1 MRVGFIGLGNMGKPM
16 ASNVLKAGYETT
28 VHDLQPGP
36 VADMVSMGAEEAA
49 SPQEVARVSEMV
61 FTSLPRPSDV
71 EQVVLGE
78 GGVVTGAAPGS
89 LLVDMSTNSP
99 QVIQRIAA
107 TAAETGIEVL
117 DAPVTGGI
125 RGAKKASL
133 SIMVGG
139 SEKAFEHCRPVLEA
153 MGSNVYHMGGV
164 GMGNVA
170 KLTNNLLSLT
180 NSLVAM
186 EGMVMG
192 AKAGLDVQK
201 LWNVIHTGSGNS
213 FIFENFFP
221 YIIFKGR
228 WEPPTFP
235 IDLVLKDLGLAVEEA
250 ERAGAPVP
258 MARLAIERF
267 KEAVACGLGGKDVG
281 AAITMLEKVAG
292 VEVRVPQP

>member
-1 MRVGFIGLGNMGKPM
+1 
-16 ASNVLKAGYETT
+16 
-28 VHDLQPGP
+28 
-36 VADMVSMGAEEAA
+36 
-49 SPQEVARVSEMV
+49 SPRDVARASEIV
-61 FTSLPRPSDV
+61 FTSLPKPSDV

-78 GGVVTGAAPGS
+78 GGVITGAAPGT
-89 LLVDMSTNSP
+89 LMVDMSTNSP
-99 QVIQRIAA
+99 RLIQGIAD

-125 RGAKKASL
+125 RGAKKATL
-133 SIMVGG
+133 GIMVGG
-139 SEKAFEHCRPVLEA
+139 SEKAFEQCRPVLEA
-153 MGSNVYHMGGV
+153 MGNNVYHMGGV

-201 LWNVIHTGSGNS
+201 LWRVINTGSGNS

-258 MARLAIERF
+258 MAKLAIERF
-267 KEAVACGLGGKDVG
+267 KEAADSGLGRKDVG

-292 VEVRVPQP
+292 IEVRVAQP